1 MATHAHIPPETKP
14 SRTMKQLVLQPRSSS
29 KPAAKNQTTS
39 NRLKQS
45 HLSRSPKPTN
55 DKQPRTTGSRRK
67 RKSCPLAAPNQGS
80 KTQWIPESPIPAQ
93 QFKLFNSST
102 GEALHGETGFVKVF
116 GPQIK
121 ATNSSEKRNSS
132 LDTSMAKP
140 TPKHLSRTVLGKN
153 LGRLRILR
161 LNKPFGHRQA
171 SVFCYHCV

>member
-121 ATNSSEKRNSS
+121 ATNSSEN
-132 LDTSMAKP
+132 AI
-140 TPKHLSRTVLGKN
+140 HLWTRQWPSPRPSICQERFWGKIW
-153 LGRLRILR
+153 GA
-161 LNKPFGHRQA
+161 FE
-171 SVFCYHCV
+171 Y